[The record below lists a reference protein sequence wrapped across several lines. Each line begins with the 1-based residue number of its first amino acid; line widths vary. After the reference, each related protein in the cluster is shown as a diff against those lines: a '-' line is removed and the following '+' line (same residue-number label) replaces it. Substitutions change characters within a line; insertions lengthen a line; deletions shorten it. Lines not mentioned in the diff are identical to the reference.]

1 MREAEPSDVYW
12 PEVMTYNIRTNG
24 EIWDVILDAK
34 QVVIGSLGKSASMK
48 KSRSE
53 HSSRMQTDPEMA
65 NAHLSI
71 FKVVTGE

>member
-1 MREAEPSDVYW
+1 M
-12 PEVMTYNIRTNG
+12 
-24 EIWDVILDAK
+24 ILDAK